1 MFISCASKCSIC
13 SKPSNTEPEDRSDE
27 LIKSLRVWCPN
38 SVGDGLG
45 CDWKGELRGVS
56 EHRKMCPRE
65 NVPCSYSE
73 VGCKEKM
80 YRNKMNEHEREF
92 RDAHLNLAMKKV
104 VSLTATVSELQDRVD
119 QLTASFKAF
128 KEQFSAYDYI
138 H

>member
-1 MFISCASKCSIC
+1 MS
-13 SKPSNTEPEDRSDE
+13 TR
-27 LIKSLRVWCPN
+27 
-38 SVGDGLG
+38 
-45 CDWKGELRGVS
+45 
-56 EHRKMCPRE
+56 

-104 VSLTATVSELQDRVD
+104 VSLTATVSELQERVD

-128 KEQFSAYDYI
+128 KEQFSVYDYI